1 MLYCGRVNHPSR
13 TMAPLRFVG
22 ALVLLIAATST
33 ASLPL
38 AVACLVSGLGATL
51 PAD

>member
-1 MLYCGRVNHPSR
+1 
-13 TMAPLRFVG
+13 MAPTLRFVG
-22 ALVLLIAATST
+22 ALALLIAATST

-38 AVACLVSGLGATL
+38 AVACLASGLGLGATL